1 MRREGL
7 LVTLALA
14 CGGERTPEA
23 PPPAAAAAVPADS
36 LVLTLRGGAEVWF
49 TGSRAARDSSGVPCI
64 ERVLEIRRDTLR
76 KAVPLLYAREAPVAL
91 DDTLFRATLSRDC
104 AAAARYRVSATDGQ
118 PHRET
123 P

>member
-1 MRREGL
+1 MRREAVL
-7 LVTLALA
+7 LALALA

-23 PPPAAAAAVPADS
+23 PPPAAATTVPADS
-36 LVLTLRGGAEVWF
+36 LILTLGGGAEVWF
-49 TGSRAARDSSGVPCI
+49 TGSREARDSSGVPCI

-76 KAVPLLYAREAPVAL
+76 RAVPLLYAREAPVAL

-104 AAAARYRVSATDGQ
+104 AAAGTYRVSVTDGQ